1 MLAWDQQSKK
11 SPKLQFLNH
20 NLSTYAQERMGD
32 TNFSVKMIILPNE
45 EISLND
51 PEESGKQLK
60 IYYLATD
67 AY

>member
-51 PEESGKQLK
+51 PENS
-60 IYYLATD
+60 
-67 AY
+67 